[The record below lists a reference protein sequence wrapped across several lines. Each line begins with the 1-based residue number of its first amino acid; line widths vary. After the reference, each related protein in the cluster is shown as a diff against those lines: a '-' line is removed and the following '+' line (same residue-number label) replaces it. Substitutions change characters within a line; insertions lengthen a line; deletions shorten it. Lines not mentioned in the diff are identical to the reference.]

1 MFSSW
6 NIFVAKIYL
15 IIFVQAGW
23 HCNVSVVAVLM
34 YCEVFLTLC
43 SHNGNSCYINLWP
56 QNYGKPFLQSFS
68 FSLMLVWH
76 QFASSVIL
84 FASMNVNHKLA
95 TFILENHKT
104 RDERNVK
111 RFNQKR
117 GNYRTF
123 SRSNI
128 NHEIFVDGS
137 EVKLVLST
145 QSIIFQ
151 HNLFQV
157 FSIWILLIYECKS
170 F

>member
-123 SRSNI
+123 SRSNT
-128 NHEIFVDGS
+128 NHEIFVDVLGFRWNQL
-137 EVKLVLST
+137 EYFHLVYDSST
-145 QSIIFQ
+145 PSTHI
-151 HNLFQV
+151 
-157 FSIWILLIYECKS
+157 
-170 F
+170 